1 MKKVLFCLLSLP
13 TLILAFFIPMVAVSG
28 GFSIESYFVITL
40 ILIWLALL
48 FVINGFAIFL
58 SDEGFGK
65 TSFIIYVSLGGAA
78 LVDSLIMLLTFEGQD
93 YPVMLLKY
101 AALPIMLCVIIYR
114 YINVGYG
121 QEGWVG
127 NLLMPVL
134 LVSVPYVVFWL
145 FAKFTSLLVAN
156 LVVYGIALAGAV
168 FAVVKSLQ
176 TGGLANTNWGV
187 GSRSRSGGSQSYSAP
202 DFSEPDVDADV
213 EPAEPYEIENLLEG
227 ISVTDYRDIIRYQV
241 ERVSAYSTDEGYN
254 FDITVYVKAE
264 IVYDANLNGKSQY
277 DMERLS
283 NSAADNLQR
292 AVVRRLKERGV
303 GYNVH
308 FQVI

>member
-93 YPVMLLKY
+93 YAVMLLKY
-101 AALPIMLCVIIYR
+101 AALPMMLCVIIYR

-176 TGGLANTNWGV
+176 AGGLANTNWGV
-187 GSRSRSGGSQSYSAP
+187 GSRSGGSQSYSAP
-202 DFSEPDVDADV
+202 DFSEPDADV
-213 EPAEPYEIENLLEG
+213 EPAQPYEIENLLEG
-227 ISVTDYRDIIRYQV
+227 ISVTDYRDIIRYKV
-241 ERVSAYSTDEGYN
+241 ERASAYSTDEGYN
-254 FDITVYVKAE
+254 FDITVYVQAE